1 MKVLL
6 RIAFLGLM
14 AVGVAFGDWIEAEK
28 IVQGSGDDN
37 LSFGYSID
45 IDGDYAVV
53 GAPDENG
60 SYGEHDG
67 AVYVFKKNSSGEFAA
82 YDKVIGYFDESLGT
96 DVAIKDFGSHGVFMA
111 AGAPDYEFYNGK
123 THTTYYYDNLR
134 IYELNTTS
142 NHFEYLKVISNDD
155 GTGLGTSV
163 DIGSFIETAGTFPN
177 TYTVDAGII
186 IVAGAPQD
194 NRVSTYFYN
203 TGTQE
208 WKDVNLTVG
217 AADDEFGFSVAVLDD
232 RIYPLFL
239 DQPRSRVIIGAP
251 KTDVDNPYNSD
262 TYPNRGAAYV
272 YALNGTFS
280 NDFNW
285 VHETKIIQPISQY
298 LITGSHHNSNS
309 QFGYAVDISSKTIAI
324 GALKKNIGSDF
335 LLGADVGEVSILSLQ
350 NSITNEWGDLKVMI
364 QPSNPSLGTEEYGA
378 AVALDGNETVVVG
391 APAFRDDSNI
401 MTGAVFHYSYNSS
414 STNWDL
420 NGSYIGTVEGK
431 LGTAVDIADTKTY
444 GGDPENDSV
453 SVLQEINKGVNPA
466 LLMYLLN

>member
-28 IVQGSGDDN
+28 VVQGSGDDN

-45 IDGDYAVV
+45 IDGNYAVV

-67 AVYVFKKNSSGEFAA
+67 AVYIFKKDSSGDFAA
-82 YDKVIGYFDESLGT
+82 YDKVVGDKNESLGT
-96 DVAIKDFGSHGVFMA
+96 DVAIKDFGSHGVFMV
-111 AGAPDYEFYNGK
+111 AGAPDYESYDNS
-123 THTTYYYDNLR
+123 THTTSYFNAFMFYRLDVA
-134 IYELNTTS
+134 T
-142 NHFEYLKVISNDD
+142 NHFILMD
-155 GTGLGTSV
+155 GTFGLSTTGLGTSL
-163 DIGSFIETAGTFPN
+163 DIGSFIEYAGTFPN
-177 TYTVDAGII
+177 YYTVAAGII
-186 IVAGAPQD
+186 IVEGEPQVH
-194 NRVSTYFYN
+194 RVNTRFYN
-203 TGTQE
+203 IETEESQYAS
-208 WKDVNLTVG
+208 LTVG
-217 AADDEFGFSVAVLDD
+217 APDDEFGFSVAVLDD
-232 RIYPLFL
+232 IIHPIYAV
-239 DQPRSRVIIGAP
+239 QPRSRVIIGAP
-251 KTDVDNPYNSD
+251 KTDIDNPYNSD
-262 TYPNRGAAYV
+262 TYSDKGAAYI
-272 YALNGTFS
+272 YDLNGTFS
-280 NDFNW
+280 DGFNW
-285 VHETKIIQPISQY
+285 IHETKITQPISSIPLLNAHY
-298 LITGSHHNSNS
+298 NSNC
-309 QFGYAVDISSKTIAI
+309 QFGYAVDISDETVAI

-335 LLGADVGEVSILSLQ
+335 SLGAYVGEVSILSLQ
-350 NSITNEWGDLKVMI
+350 NSITNEWGDLKVMF

-391 APAFRDDSNI
+391 APAFRDDSNV

-453 SVLQEINKGVNPA
+453 SVIQEMNKGVNPA